1 MKTHTYGFLTILA
14 LITVSGAALAFMG
27 TSESQNQ
34 PDLSE
39 TGDSELVTVT
49 AALTQDKVLL
59 GSDGTVSVALTLSA
73 QEMEQMREDVEPLD
87 LVVVLDRS
95 GSMKG
100 RKINDAKRAVI
111 NLLGRMSP
119 RDRMSIITYS
129 NGVEILSGLLPM
141 NQDSREYLSSIVNRI
156 YSGGG
161 TNLGG
166 GLKSGIDMLMGTKTT
181 GRQRKIILIS
191 DGLANH
197 GTTSP
202 SALGAMAGNAAE
214 FNLTVS
220 TVGVGYDFNEV
231 LMTTIADHGSGNYYF
246 LENPQA
252 FADVFEKEFNTARNV
267 AAAGIEIRVPLDDGL
282 QLKSAGGFP
291 FKVRNNVALVRPGVL
306 MAGQQRRIF
315 LSYRIP
321 TGAETSVSL
330 GSIQVRYRHEEQQQV
345 VSTPGT
351 LTVDCVDDQK
361 DVIASIDEGVWSEHV
376 VKEDYNR
383 LKDEV
388 ATAIRSGKKEAA
400 LQAIEEYE
408 QKNDSINS
416 IVDSDEVSQN
426 LDKDVKAL
434 RKSVQTTFAGAPAAV
449 AAKKKQQAKILQ
461 YESYQ
466 ERRAKK

>member
-166 GLKSGIDMLMGTKTT
+166 V
-181 GRQRKIILIS
+181 Q
-191 DGLANH
+191 
-197 GTTSP
+197 
-202 SALGAMAGNAAE
+202 
-214 FNLTVS
+214 
-220 TVGVGYDFNEV
+220 
-231 LMTTIADHGSGNYYF
+231 
-246 LENPQA
+246 
-252 FADVFEKEFNTARNV
+252 
-267 AAAGIEIRVPLDDGL
+267 PLF
-282 QLKSAGGFP
+282 SHF
-291 FKVRNNVALVRPGVL
+291 
-306 MAGQQRRIF
+306 
-315 LSYRIP
+315 
-321 TGAETSVSL
+321 
-330 GSIQVRYRHEEQQQV
+330 
-345 VSTPGT
+345 
-351 LTVDCVDDQK
+351 
-361 DVIASIDEGVWSEHV
+361 
-376 VKEDYNR
+376 
-383 LKDEV
+383 
-388 ATAIRSGKKEAA
+388 
-400 LQAIEEYE
+400 
-408 QKNDSINS
+408 
-416 IVDSDEVSQN
+416 
-426 LDKDVKAL
+426 
-434 RKSVQTTFAGAPAAV
+434 
-449 AAKKKQQAKILQ
+449 
-461 YESYQ
+461 
-466 ERRAKK
+466 